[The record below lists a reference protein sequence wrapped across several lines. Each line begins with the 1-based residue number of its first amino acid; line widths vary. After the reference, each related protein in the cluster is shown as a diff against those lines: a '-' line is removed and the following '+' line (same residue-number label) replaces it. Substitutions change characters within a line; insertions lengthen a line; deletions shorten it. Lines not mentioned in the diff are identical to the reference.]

1 MTFICSTD
9 GFRDLVFV
17 PNHLDV
23 IQHFLLGRHGKKFVT
38 NLRLDHSMDKSNL
51 IVVLKL
57 PIRNIK
63 AVRTLSI
70 PPYICL
76 FDLMKMSEK
85 SNTSAPFQLYQI
97 HPQWKGHQ
105 DFQQNHS
112 NKLKV
117 IKIV

>member
-1 MTFICSTD
+1 MSTSK
-9 GFRDLVFV
+9 
-17 PNHLDV
+17 DV
-23 IQHFLLGRHGKKFVT
+23 KTQTHNLLRGEREATLIRFLQIPPEQISDPCHIILGEAEA
-38 NLRLDHSMDKSNL
+38 
-51 IVVLKL
+51 VLEL
-57 PIRNIK
+57 LIRNTI

-85 SNTSAPFQLYQI
+85 SNTSAPFQRYQI

-105 DFQQNHS
+105 DFQQNHA
-112 NKLKV
+112 NLFKM